1 MAPVEID
8 HVPVAAVK
16 RENLLPSLVPK
27 TSILIKLSFVNFI
40 FNYILSINYLL
51 MYFIYTSYSPTS
63 HRTCIIATNNFDL
76 LYHWLIEYIILIFLY
91 FISYFFRW
99 NISIIYLTS
108 LASNEIFKPSMISL
122 MIIILASSTRSFFL
136 FLDPMILYHNNII
149 KIRSFI
155 LDFHFCKD
163 IELINT
169 IYNSTNINITIFI
182 VF

>member
-1 MAPVEID
+1 LSISFLIIFYPLIISLCILFTRLIHPLAIGL
-8 HVPVAAVK
+8 A
-16 RENLLPSLVPK
+16 LLLQ
-27 TSILIKLSFVNFI
+27 TILICCTTGLSNISFWFS
-40 FNYILSINYLL
+40 YIL
-51 MYFIYTSYSPTS
+51 F
-63 HRTCIIATNNFDL
+63 
-76 LYHWLIEYIILIFLY
+76 LIFLGGILVL
-91 FISYFFRW
+91 FIYV
-99 NISIIYLTS
+99 TS

-182 VF
+182 VFYLLLTLIVVVKITDRFFGPLRLSSN